1 MLGHARP
8 CLPHPRHLA
17 AEALGDDRLRRG
29 TGEGRLTGQHLVQ
42 HGPEGVDIG
51 ARVEALVA
59 RRLLGAHVGRSPDR
73 QAGLGQAIVRPRQGP
88 RDAEV
93 GDEGGAVGGEEQ
105 VLGLDVAVD
114 HAVPVRVLERPGG
127 LGGDP
132 ERPVHRQLP
141 LPPEPIPQRLALDER
156 HGEPELAGGLARV
169 VDSQDVG
176 VLQPGGEL
184 DLALEA
190 LGA

>member
-1 MLGHARP
+1 M
-8 CLPHPRHLA
+8 
-17 AEALGDDRLRRG
+17 
-29 TGEGRLTGQHLVQ
+29 
-42 HGPEGVDIG
+42 
-51 ARVEALVA
+51 
-59 RRLLGAHVGRSPDR
+59 PDR
-73 QAGLGQAIVRPRQGP
+73 QPGLGQAIVRPRQGP

-93 GDEGGAVGGEEQ
+93 GHERGAVAGEQQ

-114 HAVPVRVLERPGG
+114 HAVPVGVLERPGG

-132 ERPVHRQLP
+132 ERLVHRQLP
-141 LPPEPIPQRLALDER
+141 LPPEPVAERLALDER

-169 VDSQDVG
+169 VDGEDVR

-190 LGA
+190 LGAERVGQVGVQHLERDRPVVPQVLGEEDRGHAAPPELALEGVGCGKRRLQAASGGLSPRSMC